1 VVSKKQAEGQKA
13 GFWLWEVWLENRE
26 VFKLLVGDGLKFI
39 VIMLLISIGHYV
51 IALTPLY

>member
-1 VVSKKQAEGQKA
+1 MVSKKQAEGQKA